1 MKLRDG
7 YGRSWL
13 CAGYMLDCLSRRVV
27 RARFDGDH
35 NGPLCASAS
44 ASAPR
49 PAPARVAGAASR
61 SGVRLVR
68 KLRFCGYT
76 IGADCDTTQAT
87 RPVPCVTVSITEM
100 GLDCR
105 YDGRW
110 HMNIVILTETPYKYP
125 SLTGDMLFRLWKA
138 AIKDDDTLA
147 NEVIGGIY
155 DGMMAF
161 DRERAEDVMDLTV
174 RRHPTSRDALRAL
187 LKDMQVFRS

>member
-1 MKLRDG
+1 MMKLTI
-7 YGRSWL
+7 
-13 CAGYMLDCLSRRVV
+13 
-27 RARFDGDH
+27 ARI
-35 NGPLCASAS
+35 
-44 ASAPR
+44 
-49 PAPARVAGAASR
+49 VAGIGYIAAQNSGEQSDAWAGARAAIRTGPIGKSR
-61 SGVRLVR
+61 
-68 KLRFCGYT
+68 
-76 IGADCDTTQAT
+76 GAPFPACPFLWPT
-87 RPVPCVTVSITEM
+87 RPVPCVTPSITEM

-105 YDGRW
+105 HDGRW

-147 NEVIGGIY
+147 NEVIRGIY

-174 RRHPTSRDALRAL
+174 RRHPTSRDAFRAL